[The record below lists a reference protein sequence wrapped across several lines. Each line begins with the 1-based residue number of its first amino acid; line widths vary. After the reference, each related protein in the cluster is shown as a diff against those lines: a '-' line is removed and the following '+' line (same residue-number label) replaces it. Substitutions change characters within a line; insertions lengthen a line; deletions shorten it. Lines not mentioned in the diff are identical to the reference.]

1 MKVCTTCGSEVAGNV
16 DVCSVCGTPL
26 FARASSPSSGRSAP
40 GPSVRTPDASA
51 VRSPLSSVRGAPH
64 GGHRFEAGHE
74 ATEMVVEPPSYASS
88 SKIPSGFGNDFG
100 EEDEEEPTMAMQG
113 LSGLELP
120 LPSAM
125 QSVHSPLSS
134 RAKAAPP
141 AQEFDVEDDADP
153 TMMMDPSDQSA
164 FLKAAQ
170 QLAAQR
176 DAAAAAAV
184 VEPIATAPEPF
195 TTTMPPQK
203 VNVSSLIEDA
213 LGGMQDASKP
223 LDLGGPRPAGES
235 APLAIGGGSSS
246 LDVDSFDLGVVP
258 PMPPATAAPA
268 KKGGGKGIVVAL
280 VVVVLLVGL
289 AVGAWFLLPALG
301 VALPF

>member
-1 MKVCTTCGSEVAGNV
+1 M
-16 DVCSVCGTPL
+16 
-26 FARASSPSSGRSAP
+26 
-40 GPSVRTPDASA
+40 RTPDASA
-51 VRSPLSSVRGAPH
+51 VRSPLSSVRGTPY
-64 GGHRFEAGHE
+64 GGLRSEGGHE
-74 ATEMVVEPPSYASS
+74 ATEMVVDTPSYAVS
-88 SKIPSGFGNDFG
+88 SKIPSGFGNDFS
-100 EEDEEEPTMAMQG
+100 EEEEPTMAMQG

-125 QSVHSPLSS
+125 QSVHSPLSA
-134 RAKAAPP
+134 RAKVAPP
-141 AQEFDVEDDADP
+141 AHEFDVEDDADP
-153 TMMMDPSDQSA
+153 TMMMDPGDQGA

-176 DAAAAAAV
+176 DAAAAAV
-184 VEPIATAPEPF
+184 VEPIATVPEPF

-223 LDLGGPRPAGES
+223 LDLGGPPAGEPQ
-235 APLAIGGGSSS
+235 PLAIGGGRSSPD
-246 LDVDSFDLGVVP
+246 LDSFDLGVVP
-258 PMPPATAAPA
+258 PMPPATPAPT

-280 VVVVLLVGL
+280 VVVVVLLGL
-289 AVGAWFLLPALG
+289 AVGAWFLLPTLG